1 MNVTT
6 VLLSHQGDPRTTIR
20 GDVSH
25 GVFVGTITTPDED
38 YHIEPVSHHFKEEQP
53 FHSVIYR
60 GSDVRYDAIKG
71 QPCGL
76 SDHTIIKKMAED
88 QKKTTT
94 DATIAVSSL
103 VCNTVD
109 RVYLIILPL
118 EKVNQATLSTPL

>member
-6 VLLSHQGDPRTTIR
+6 VLPSHQGDPRTTIR

-25 GVFVGTITTPDED
+25 GVFVGTITTSDED
-38 YHIEPVSHHFKEEQP
+38 YHIEPASHYFKEEQP

-60 GSDVRYDAIKG
+60 SSDVRYDAIKG

-88 QKKTTT
+88 QRRAMSAASST
-94 DATIAVSSL
+94 VS
-103 VCNTVD
+103 
-109 RVYLIILPL
+109 LI
-118 EKVNQATLSTPL
+118 